1 MYYLTRL
8 SLFVFGVADVSYIGR
23 QGHEEDQLSAHLY
36 KEGTGKK
43 GGNNIVSFL
52 PSP

>member
-1 MYYLTRL
+1 MYSLKPL
-8 SLFVFGVADVSYIGR
+8 SLFVFGVADISYIGG
-23 QGHEEDQLSAHLY
+23 QGYEEDRLYAHLY

-43 GGNNIVSFL
+43 GGNNVVSFL